1 MTELAQRQP
10 SKISKAV
17 ANERPSWTDSA
28 TNPSPPT
35 DKGLGGQGLANTGDT
50 SSGCFSRFPLHIT
63 SLPNSLT
70 TPRENHGLHNPCG
83 SQVRVAAGT
92 GTGWKFPTR
101 KKPVPAGGLCG
112 FVRVFFLRHRVSPSS
127 AAAH

>member
-50 SSGCFSRFPLHIT
+50 SFF
-63 SLPNSLT
+63 
-70 TPRENHGLHNPCG
+70 
-83 SQVRVAAGT
+83 
-92 GTGWKFPTR
+92 F
-101 KKPVPAGGLCG
+101 
-112 FVRVFFLRHRVSPSS
+112 FFFFLKSEFISRARTTRHRSGHVLRIMFRNVHFRKEASENWFMGGV
-127 AAAH
+127 